1 MSNLNILLVEDNDT
15 DISTF
20 ESSLE
25 IFEVENQISISLSIA
40 KDFETANSLIQQNIF
55 DGIVLDLSLNDGDQ
69 GGKQIVTTI
78 LEQKMIIPIIVYTGT
93 PDDISEYSFIDVYKK
108 GEKESVITDI
118 LEDLKK
124 TKDFGFND
132 LFNAKGEIQD
142 FLKEVFYQNIYHQ
155 KKHWIGYEDR
165 ESVKKAILRHTLN
178 HLTQHID
185 KTDNMYF
192 LEEMY
197 IYPPIDKTIK
207 TGSIIKQNSNN
218 NYHIVLTPACD
229 FANSKARCILLAEI
243 IAPLIYISQ
252 NFPGNTA
259 NNKRSDKLKT
269 LINNKKQEFHYLPP
283 LSPFLGGFIDFT
295 SVASY
300 SLEELQG
307 QFSEV
312 KIQIS
317 PYFISDILGRFS
329 SYYARQG
336 QPDLRHK
343 DSYISE
349 LLSQDTRPTE

>member
-1 MSNLNILLVEDNDT
+1 
-15 DISTF
+15 
-20 ESSLE
+20 
-25 IFEVENQISISLSIA
+25 
-40 KDFETANSLIQQNIF
+40 
-55 DGIVLDLSLNDGDQ
+55 
-69 GGKQIVTTI
+69 
-78 LEQKMIIPIIVYTGT
+78 
-93 PDDISEYSFIDVYKK
+93 
-108 GEKESVITDI
+108 
-118 LEDLKK
+118 
-124 TKDFGFND
+124 
-132 LFNAKGEIQD
+132 
-142 FLKEVFYQNIYHQ
+142 
-155 KKHWIGYEDR
+155 
-165 ESVKKAILRHTLN
+165 
-178 HLTQHID
+178 
-185 KTDNMYF
+185 
-192 LEEMY
+192 MY

-207 TGSIIKQNSNN
+207 TGSIIKQNSTT

-243 IAPLIYISQ
+243 IAPLTYIGQ
-252 NFPGNTA
+252 NFPGNTPSST
-259 NNKRSDKLKT
+259 RSGKLKN
-269 LINNKKQEFHYLPP
+269 LIENKKQEFHYLPP